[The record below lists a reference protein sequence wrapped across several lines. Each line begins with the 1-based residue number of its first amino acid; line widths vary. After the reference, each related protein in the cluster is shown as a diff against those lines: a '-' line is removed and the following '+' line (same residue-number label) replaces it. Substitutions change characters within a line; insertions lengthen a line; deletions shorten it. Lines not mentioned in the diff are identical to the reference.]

1 MVFEKERSVEK
12 NVNPKKT
19 VSQLIAGNR
28 LALARLI
35 TKIENRDSQVPEYI
49 KHLYPKTGQAQIWGI
64 TGPPGA
70 GKSTIVDRL
79 VSRLRAR
86 KIKVAVVAVDPSSP
100 FSGGAILGDR
110 IRMQQHATDEGVFI
124 RSLGTRGRHGGLS
137 HATKEV
143 VWALDAAKFDVILV
157 ETVGVGQTELEI
169 LKLAQTI
176 VVVLVPESGD
186 AIQVMKAGLMEI
198 ADVFAV
204 NKCDRPESD
213 QLVRELINMVSLNE
227 KDHLD
232 KHAWKNVICKTE
244 AVRDKGMDELLTAI
258 ESHQDHLKTTK
269 LKEEKV
275 RISVTD
281 ELTHIM
287 TEKVGLEVSNYLKS
301 KVGKVLI
308 QNLMKKKI
316 DPYTATQKIF
326 KIITSA

>member
-1 MVFEKERSVEK
+1 MQRLMEK
-12 NVNPKKT
+12 NPKKM
-19 VSQLIAGNR
+19 VSQIFAGNR

-35 TKIENRDSQVPEYI
+35 TKIENRDPLLPEYI
-49 KHLYPKTGQAQIWGI
+49 KHLYSKTGQAQIWGI

-70 GKSTIVDRL
+70 GKSTIVDRM

-86 KIKVAVVAVDPSSP
+86 NLKVAVVAVDPSSP

-227 KDHLD
+227 KDHPE
-232 KHAWKNVICKTE
+232 KGAWKNVICKTE
-244 AVRDKGMDELLTAI
+244 AVRDKGMDDLLAAI
-258 ESHQDHLKTTK
+258 ESHQSHLKNTK

-281 ELTHIM
+281 ELNNIM
-287 TEKVGLEVSNYLKS
+287 TEKVGLELSNYLKS
-301 KVGKVLI
+301 KAGKTLV

-316 DPYTATQKIF
+316 DPYSATRKIF
-326 KIITSA
+326 KIFSSS